1 MISEKTIREAA
12 RRLVEKFDPDRIILF
27 GSYARGT
34 ADEHSDVDFLVITE
48 AAKRG
53 NRHKMMAEMD
63 RALWGLAMA
72 RDIVILTPGEFE
84 EDKEIPGTI
93 ARYVS
98 KEGRLL
104 YARKRRSSQKEGK
117 RVAASCR

>member
-1 MISEKTIREAA
+1 MISEEKIQEAA
-12 RRLVEKFDPDRIILF
+12 RRLAEKFHLDRIILF

-34 ADEHSDVDFLVITE
+34 ADEHSDVDLLVITR
-48 AAKRG
+48 AAERG

-72 RDIVILTPGEFE
+72 RDIVILTPDEFE
-84 EDKEIPGTI
+84 EDKDIPGTI

-98 KEGRLL
+98 REGRVL
-104 YARKRRSSQKEGK
+104 YEQKRRGGQKERK
-117 RVAASCR
+117 RVAATR

>member
-1 MISEKTIREAA
+1 MITEKTIQEAA
-12 RRLVEKFDPDRIILF
+12 GRLVAKFRPDRIILF

-34 ADEHSDVDFLVITE
+34 ADEHSDVDFLVITR
-48 AAKRG
+48 AAERG

-72 RDIVILTPGEFE
+72 RDIVILTPDEFE
-84 EDKEIPGTI
+84 EDKEIPGTVS
-93 ARYVS
+93 RYVS

-104 YARKRRSSQKEGK
+104 YERKRRSGQKEGK
-117 RVAASCR
+117 RVAAAR

>member
-1 MISEKTIREAA
+1 MVSEETIREAA
-12 RRLVEKFDPDRIILF
+12 RRLAEKFRPDRIILF

-34 ADEHSDVDFLVITE
+34 ADDCSDLAFMVITD
-48 AAKRG
+48 AVKRI

-63 RALWGLAMA
+63 RSLQGLRMA
-72 RDIVILTPGEFE
+72 KDIVVLTAREFE
-84 EDKEIPGTI
+84 EDKGIPGTI

-104 YARKRRSSQKEGK
+104 YERKRERKQKARKGV
-117 RVAASCR
+117 VAAR